1 MFCLGGRLCRSLF
14 CFNLQKLLEKV
25 DFFGFAAILL
35 RSNTLYSVEKVYICR
50 LIMRFW
56 NYISVLMVVLFA
68 TSCREASTL
77 FGYDTVVRVGRNTLS
92 SADISAA
99 VPKGLSGADS
109 VSYVDSYI
117 DKWIIRQ
124 LKLQEAELIFSS
136 SEGDIDRM
144 VEEYR
149 QSLLIR
155 KIEQY
160 YLDKDVDFQISDAD
174 IESYY
179 NSHKGDFRLT
189 SAVVKGYIVS
199 FPEKFRRKDWLLQMM
214 RSAKGES
221 GDKFKEF
228 EQVCLKNN
236 FRMVKYEEWVD
247 YGEYLANLPLLRT
260 ANHDKRLSERGVQQI
275 HYDAT
280 CYAFRITDVLSAGEP
295 MPLFMAKDK
304 IVRILTK
311 RRQGEIVLQ
320 NEERIRQNA
329 NNNGLIRIYRD
340 SLNINN

>member
-1 MFCLGGRLCRSLF
+1 
-14 CFNLQKLLEKV
+14 
-25 DFFGFAAILL
+25 
-35 RSNTLYSVEKVYICR
+35 
-50 LIMRFW
+50 MRFW
-56 NYISVLMVVLFA
+56 NYISVLVVVFFA

-160 YLDKDVDFQISDAD
+160 YLDKDVDFQITDEQ

-179 NSHKGDFRLT
+179 NSHKSDFRLT

-214 RSAKGES
+214 RSAKGLNS
-221 GDKFKEF
+221 DKFKEL
-228 EQVCLKNN
+228 EQICLKNN
-236 FRMVKYEEWVD
+236 FRMVKYDEWVD
-247 YGEYLANLPLLRT
+247 YSEYLATLPLLRS

-280 CYAFRITDVLSAGEP
+280 CYAFCISDVLNTGEP

-304 IVRILTK
+304 IVSILTK
-311 RRQGEIVLQ
+311 QRKGEIVRQ

-329 NNNGLIRIYRD
+329 DNNGMIRIFRD
-340 SLNINN
+340 SLNIKN

>member
-1 MFCLGGRLCRSLF
+1 M
-14 CFNLQKLLEKV
+14 
-25 DFFGFAAILL
+25 AILL
-35 RSNTLYSVEKVYICR
+35 RSNTLYSDEKLYICG
-50 LIMRFW
+50 LIMRIW
-56 NYISVLMVVLFA
+56 NYISVFVVLLLA

-92 SADISAA
+92 SADIAAA
-99 VPKGLSGADS
+99 VPKGLSGVDS
-109 VSYVDSYI
+109 VNYVDSYI

-144 VEEYR
+144 VEDYR

-160 YLDKDVDFQISDAD
+160 YLDKDVDLQITDAD
-174 IESYY
+174 IEAYY

-199 FPEKFRRKDWLLQMM
+199 FPEKYRRKEWLLQMM
-214 RSAKGES
+214 RSAKDES

-247 YGEYLANLPLLRT
+247 FSDYLANLPLLRS

-304 IVRILTK
+304 IVSILTK
-311 RRQGEIVLQ
+311 RRQGEIIRQ

-329 NNNGLIRIYRD
+329 DNNGLIKIYRD

>member
-1 MFCLGGRLCRSLF
+1 M
-14 CFNLQKLLEKV
+14 
-25 DFFGFAAILL
+25 AILL
-35 RSNTLYSVEKVYICR
+35 RSNTLYSDEKLYICG
-50 LIMRFW
+50 LIMRIW
-56 NYISVLMVVLFA
+56 NYISVFVVLLLA

-92 SADISAA
+92 SADIAAA
-99 VPKGLSGADS
+99 VPKGLSGVDS
-109 VSYVDSYI
+109 VNYVDSYI

-144 VEEYR
+144 VEDYR

-160 YLDKDVDFQISDAD
+160 YLDKDVDLQITDAD
-174 IESYY
+174 IEAYY

-199 FPEKFRRKDWLLQMM
+199 FPEKFRRKEWLLQMM
-214 RSAKGES
+214 RSAKDES

-247 YGEYLANLPLLRT
+247 FSDYLANLPLLRS

-304 IVRILTK
+304 IVSILTK
-311 RRQGEIVLQ
+311 RRQGEIIRQ

-329 NNNGLIRIYRD
+329 DNNGLIKIYRD